1 MLYELHESL
10 MAKWLI
16 YNLLDLFVG
25 VYSKGLSVHA
35 NRLIAQVSFF
45 IPFYF
50 QYLFLFTRKGLK
62 WAGT

>member
-10 MAKWLI
+10 KAKLLT
-16 YNLLDLFVG
+16 YNLPDLFVG
-25 VYSKGLSVHA
+25 VYCKGFEIMHA
-35 NRLIAQVSFF
+35 NRLIAQASCF

-62 WAGT
+62 